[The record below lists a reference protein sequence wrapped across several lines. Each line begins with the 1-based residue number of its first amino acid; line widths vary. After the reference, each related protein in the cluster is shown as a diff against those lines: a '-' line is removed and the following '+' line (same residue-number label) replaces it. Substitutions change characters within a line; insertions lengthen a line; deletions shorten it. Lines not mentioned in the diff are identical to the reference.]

1 MTSKRHLLAKL
12 GWPKDLID
20 SFLEEG
26 ASDMPAV
33 DGAQATFT
41 VHAYADQ
48 SNVMVDIDSAP
59 IQSGMAVTSTKRKNS
74 RAKSPA

>member
-1 MTSKRHLLAKL
+1 
-12 GWPKDLID
+12 
-20 SFLEEG
+20 
-26 ASDMPAV
+26 MPAV